1 MLVHPEITPP
11 SNFYHFRDTTFDLI
25 GEEFPIVFQ
34 PLAKP
39 WLVRMSQYASDTIDY
54 IVSNTFQPKSIK
66 DRFRNDWFCWRG
78 CSPPVSC
85 LDRLNKKL
93 ESQRWFKVSLL
104 QPLEMQTDCIR
115 QPICTNQPTVEKCS
129 QLNGTIKT
137 DDRYRAKGSACGADL
152 LRWSEAGSPYHLY
165 GDEHFRDVEALFLL
179 GGDHRALPE
188 PAYKAEVAARFQ
200 AMEDAL
206 HDLDREGFFG
216 DGPERFAVVINVVA
230 PGEEDEDVIQARAA
244 RLNPAQSLVQLRHD
258 LGA

>member
-1 MLVHPEITPP
+1 MQSAGELPRSLEQKAGIAALVQ
-11 SNFYHFRDTTFDLI
+11 
-25 GEEFPIVFQ
+25 G
-34 PLAKP
+34 
-39 WLVRMSQYASDTIDY
+39 LVAPT
-54 IVSNTFQPKSIK
+54 
-66 DRFRNDWFCWRG
+66 
-78 CSPPVSC
+78 
-85 LDRLNKKL
+85 
-93 ESQRWFKVSLL
+93 
-104 QPLEMQTDCIR
+104 LEMQTDCIR

-230 PGEEDEDVIQARAA
+230 PGRKTKMSSRRAPPVSIPRKAWCNYGMISAREYAIMTEY
-244 RLNPAQSLVQLRHD
+244 
-258 LGA
+258 